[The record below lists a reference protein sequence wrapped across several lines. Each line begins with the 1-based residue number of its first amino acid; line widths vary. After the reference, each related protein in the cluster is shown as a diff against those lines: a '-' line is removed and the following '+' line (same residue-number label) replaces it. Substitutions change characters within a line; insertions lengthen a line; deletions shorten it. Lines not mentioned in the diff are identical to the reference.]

1 MCSSSLRCA
10 SVRSVLS
17 PALRGAL
24 ELMPKH
30 AHPMNVM
37 LAAVALLGTM
47 NPETNPATDHSQQC
61 DIFDQLIGSLGPV
74 LLYWYHFAYF
84 GKRIDTSQCGRK
96 ANGSPDT
103 IARHFMRL
111 LRNDGREPEEVYV
124 RAIDTSLI
132 LYAEHGF
139 AASTFACRV
148 TTSTQSDVYSA
159 IATAIGTLRGTLHGG
174 ANEAAMQLIER
185 FNSPDEAEAGVKAML
200 ARKELVYGFGHAIY
214 KKGDPRSNIIKECS
228 RELSKT
234 KTGKPIL
241 FDISEKI
248 ESVRTHAHTCCR
260 LVLFCSRCCAAAGNV
275 MPRRQVWT
283 QTWAHHSLSLLS
295 LLSPLLAVAASLSPS
310 ARCCSV
316 HDEREEDLSEF
327 GFLRRLRLP
336 PVRRADGLLHAHLCH
351 RANGWMG
358 SAHHRAEKEQQTL
371 PTLRHLHRTREKGVR
386 AHQAEK
392 GTGRHGKVVN
402 NDSDTQRTTTCG

>member
-1 MCSSSLRCA
+1 MFDIAARA
-10 SVRSVLS
+10 SVRLVLS

-47 NPETNPATDHSQQC
+47 NPEANPATDHSQQC

-148 TTSTQSDVYSA
+148 TTSTQSDAYSA

-248 ESVRTHAHTCCR
+248 ESVRTHAHTR
-260 LVLFCSRCCAAAGNV
+260 AVALCCAVCTVA
-275 MPRRQVWT
+275 
-283 QTWAHHSLSLLS
+283 LLLS
-295 LLSPLLAVAASLSPS
+295 MRRLGVRCGLSHGSSLIVAVVFAVAT
-310 ARCCSV
+310 ARRRRFPFSV
-316 HDEREEDLSEF
+316 C
-327 GFLRRLRLP
+327 
-336 PVRRADGLLHAHLCH
+336 ALLF
-351 RANGWMG
+351 
-358 SAHHRAEKEQQTL
+358 ST
-371 PTLRHLHRTREKGVR
+371 
-386 AHQAEK
+386 
-392 GTGRHGKVVN
+392 
-402 NDSDTQRTTTCG
+402 